1 MQATYLRR
9 KETRKSS
16 PEPKQY
22 SVCVCVCVCVDVRK
36 QQQRKKRCKVE
47 ANWTV
52 RNASVYPL
60 QRNPDSCKE
69 DTSGHLIMQ
78 IPKVRWPLQPRGT
91 LSVSARLYTRGGP
104 RTVEETGNRAED
116 PAYAAHTH
124 TQTSYWYL
132 PLCVVRF

>member
-16 PEPKQY
+16 PELKQY
-22 SVCVCVCVCVDVRK
+22 SVCVCVCGCEEEATEK
-36 QQQRKKRCKVE
+36 KKRCKVE

-78 IPKVRWPLQPRGT
+78 IPKVRWPLQPQGT
-91 LSVSARLYTRGGP
+91 LSVSARLYTGGG
-104 RTVEETGNRAED
+104 THGGGNGE
-116 PAYAAHTH
+116 P
-124 TQTSYWYL
+124 
-132 PLCVVRF
+132 C